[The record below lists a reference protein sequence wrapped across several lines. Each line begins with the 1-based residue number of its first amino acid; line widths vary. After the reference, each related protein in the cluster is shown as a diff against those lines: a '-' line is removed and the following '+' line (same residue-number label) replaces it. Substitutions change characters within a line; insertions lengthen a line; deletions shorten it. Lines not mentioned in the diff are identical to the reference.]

1 MAASSRQFP
10 LRVSERGVENLVA
23 LRGILSAFGKLGLV
37 ALLAVAFA
45 FGLLTTVYLSLRS
58 PNIQVPDVSGKSY
71 SDGESVL
78 SKAGLDIR
86 ERASRYKQNVPPGVI
101 IDQSPHAGEIIKAG
115 QTVAVVVSRAP
126 KEGEQPVDETVAAER
141 QEERG
146 TEGLDENKNTNAN
159 RRKPVNRN
167 SNGNSNTNAAANTNA
182 SLNSNG
188 GGEPNTNARNA
199 NAGNANLPVNRN
211 TNRNSNAATSTNAN
225 RNRTTNSNAGLHIV
239 NPTRP
244 AGANANRRPTP

>member
-1 MAASSRQFP
+1 M
-10 LRVSERGVENLVA
+10 A

-58 PNIQVPDVSGKSY
+58 PNITVPDVAGKSY
-71 SDGESVL
+71 TDGENIL

-101 IDQSPHAGEIIKAG
+101 IDQSPHAGEVIKGG

-141 QEERG
+141 STERG
-146 TEGLDENKNTNAN
+146 TEGLDENRNTNAN

-167 SNGNSNTNAAANTNA
+167 SNGNSNSNAAANSNTG
-182 SLNSNG
+182 LNSNG
-188 GGEPNTNARNA
+188 GGENTNARNA
-199 NAGNANLPVNRN
+199 NAGNSNLPVNRN
-211 TNRNSNAATSTNAN
+211 ANRNSNTPANTNAN